1 MKPFSIQQFADD
13 TAALLDALKVQK
25 ADVLGFSMGSFIAQ
39 ELALSNPEKVN
50 KLILYGATC
59 GGKDGIP
66 QNPEVVRI
74 LSDFVNNQV
83 QNIDKILSVT
93 FPPEWLKSHPN
104 VSLPQSKEII
114 STDTL
119 KQQFH
124 VVEDW
129 FAANWSGI
137 CFQLSKISV
146 PTLVITGTEDV
157 SVPAANSLII
167 TQKIPGAWLVQI
179 NGAGHGLMYQYP
191 KQFSEIVKTFLENS

>member
-1 MKPFSIQQFADD
+1 MIQ
-13 TAALLDALKVQK
+13 AALLDALKVQK

-157 SVPAANSLII
+157 SVPRLI
-167 TQKIPGAWLVQI
+167 
-179 NGAGHGLMYQYP
+179 H
-191 KQFSEIVKTFLENS
+191 